1 MQQSTRQPRSED
13 ESEVAHACRRV
24 CEVKLFGQNKFEIKQ
39 QKYRISDEL
48 KQGQARV
55 LFGELWAGLW
65 LSAGVAYPPA
75 FRSVQLR

>member
-1 MQQSTRQPRSED
+1 MRVKSLMPGPL
-13 ESEVAHACRRV
+13 RRV

-55 LFGELWAGLW
+55 LFGEHWTNIT
-65 LSAGVAYPPA
+65 YPPA
-75 FRSVQLR
+75 FPDVQLR